1 MLIVK
6 ENIDFTRGEMC
17 VQILDYYLL
26 NSVVLLLTRKK
37 EEKDARATMYAPTCF
52 SSTIS
57 DVLLISD
64 LILENLYLFPSLFQ
78 VDVSHGIA
86 AIEDLGDLLER
97 RASSLHEDEVD
108 PDRFNDIPKLETQ
121 CVLENR
127 YHQRRQKV

>member
-1 MLIVK
+1 
-6 ENIDFTRGEMC
+6 
-17 VQILDYYLL
+17 
-26 NSVVLLLTRKK
+26 
-37 EEKDARATMYAPTCF
+37 MYAPTCF

-121 CVLENR
+121 CELENR
-127 YHQRRQKV
+127 YQQRRQKV